1 MPSEALSCYRQISRS
16 MLQHPGS
23 FLNNT
28 YLDPCVSDV
37 RALQS
42 TAAVTLSIVLME
54 VVLLFSLR
62 RLREQARG

>member
-1 MPSEALSCYRQISRS
+1 